1 MGVIH
6 VVMFSFKPLA
16 TAEEIQGVC
25 DSLLALK
32 DSCLHP
38 DTNRPYMK
46 NITGGV
52 NTHMGDAQDR
62 VTHAFVSEFDSDEDR
77 EYFLKTDPA
86 YAAFWDGAKGIVE
99 KTQVVGFR
107 PGKF

>member
-1 MGVIH
+1 MGVMHI
-6 VVMFSFKPLA
+6 VMLSFKPLA
-16 TAEEIQGVC
+16 TPEEIQGVC

-32 DSCLHP
+32 DSCVHP
-38 DTNRPYMK
+38 ETNRPYIK
-46 NITGGV
+46 NIMGGV
-52 NTHMGDAQDR
+52 DTKMSETQDR

-77 EYFLKTDPA
+77 EYYLNTDPV

-99 KTQVVGFR
+99 KTHAVGFW